1 MIAVIL
7 LEVVGVAV
15 KAGRAPAGT
24 PVHTAVG
31 DPVLVRNVALV
42 GPTGAG
48 KTTLAEALLARTG
61 AIPRAGSVTEGTT
74 VCDHD
79 PAAVRQHRS
88 VGLTLAPLQWRDITV
103 NLLDTPG
110 YGDFRGELLA
120 GLRAADAALFVL
132 PASEGRDGALEPG
145 TVTLWE
151 ECAGIPRAI
160 VLTRCD
166 TARADV
172 EATVAACRD
181 AFGPDAVPLHLPVR
195 DADGTMTGL
204 HGLLD
209 AADGS
214 GPAGAD
220 EARAALIEQ
229 IIEQAEDEDL
239 LERYL
244 GGDDLRTAELA
255 AGLRTALLRGSF
267 HPIVPVTAAGAAG
280 PDELLELLT
289 SAFPTPVDRTPPAAS
304 DPRPSGPDPAPPMA
318 ADPDGPLVA
327 EVVHTGAD
335 PYVGRICLVRVY
347 SGTLRP
353 DSAVHVGGAVPAPR
367 RSPEAGPDE
376 QHDSDERIGRI
387 HSPLGAVLRETTAC
401 VAGDLCAV
409 PRLEAVVGDV
419 LSDPAHPVHLT
430 PGARPEPLL
439 PIAVTARDRADEDAV
454 ARGLARLVA
463 TDPGLRLERDPETRQ
478 TVLWCAGEAH
488 ADVALGRL
496 RDGGVEVD
504 LEEVRVPLRVT
515 PAGSGRVT
523 GRHVKQSGG
532 HGQYAVCQV
541 EFAPGEPGSGLV
553 FSSEV
558 VGGAVPTQYVPS
570 VEKGIR
576 AQLERGL
583 PAAEGEPAH
592 PVVDVVAR
600 LVDGKAHSVDSSDAA
615 FQTAGALAVRAA
627 AETCGLRL
635 LEPVDEVR
643 IRLRDEHLG
652 AVLGD
657 LSARRGKVLSTEP
670 DGAGHTDVRAEV
682 PRIELLRHAVDL
694 RSLTAGTAEATR
706 SFARWAQRS

>member
-1 MIAVIL
+1 M
-7 LEVVGVAV
+7 AV
-15 KAGRAPAGT
+15 KAGRAPTGT
-24 PVHTAVG
+24 PVHTAVT
-31 DPVLVRNVALV
+31 DPALVRNVALV
-42 GPTGAG
+42 GPSGAG
-48 KTTLAEALLARTG
+48 KTTLAEMLLARAG
-61 AIPRAGSVTEGTT
+61 AISRAGSVTEGST

-79 PAAVRQHRS
+79 AAAVRQHRS
-88 VGLTLAPLQWRDITV
+88 VGLTLAPLRWRDVTV

-120 GLRAADAALFVL
+120 GFRAADAALFVL
-132 PASEGRDGALEPG
+132 PASEGRDGTLEPG

-151 ECAGIPRAI
+151 ECAGIPRAV

-166 TARADV
+166 SARADI

-181 AFGPDAVPLHLPVR
+181 AFGPGVVPIRLPVR
-195 DADGTMTGL
+195 DGAGDLTGL
-204 HGLLD
+204 HDLL
-209 AADGS
+209 AVPDGT
-214 GPAGAD
+214 GPPGAD
-220 EARAALIEQ
+220 DARSALIEQ
-229 IIEQAEDEDL
+229 IIEQSEDEDL

-244 GGDDLRTAELA
+244 GGEDLPAAALA
-255 AGLRTALLRGSF
+255 AGVHTALLRGSF
-267 HPIVPVTAAGAAG
+267 HPVVPVSAAGAAG
-280 PDELLELLT
+280 ADELLDLLL
-289 SAFPTPVDRTPPAAS
+289 SAFPAPAERTPPDPVEPYPAEPGPAAL
-304 DPRPSGPDPAPPMA
+304 R
-318 ADPDGPLVA
+318 ADPEGPLVA

-335 PYVGRICLVRVY
+335 PYVGRICLVRVF

-353 DSAVHVGGAVPAPR
+353 DSAVHVGGPVPTARDGAGVEDPRDEAPR
-367 RSPEAGPDE
+367 E
-376 QHDSDERIGRI
+376 SDERIGRI
-387 HSPLGAVLRETTAC
+387 HSPLGAVLRETGAC

-409 PRLEAVVGDV
+409 PRLEAAVGDV
-419 LSDPAHPVHLT
+419 LSDPAHPVHL
-430 PGARPEPLL
+430 AARSRPEPLL
-439 PIAVTARDRADEDAV
+439 PIAVAARDRADEDAV

-463 TDPGLRLERDPETRQ
+463 TDPGLRLERDPETHQ

-496 RDGGVEVD
+496 RDSGVEVD

-515 PAGSGRVT
+515 PAGPGRAT

-532 HGQYAVCQV
+532 HGQYAVCHV
-541 EFAPGEPGSGLV
+541 EFTPGEPGSGLE
-553 FSSEV
+553 FSSAV

-583 PAAEGEPAH
+583 PAAEGEPLH

-627 AETCGLRL
+627 AQVCGLRL

-643 IRLRDEHLG
+643 IRVRDEHLG

-657 LSARRGKVLSTEP
+657 LSARRGKVLATEP

-682 PRIELLRHAVDL
+682 PRAELLRHAVDL
-694 RSLTAGTAEATR
+694 RSLTAGTGFAAR
-706 SFARWAQRS
+706 SFARWSERPR